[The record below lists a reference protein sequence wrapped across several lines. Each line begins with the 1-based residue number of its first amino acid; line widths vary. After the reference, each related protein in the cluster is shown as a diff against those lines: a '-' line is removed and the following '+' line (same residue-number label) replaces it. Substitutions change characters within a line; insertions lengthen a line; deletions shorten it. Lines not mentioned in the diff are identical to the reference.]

1 MDILAI
7 LGFVIYVLFKVA
19 KGLGKA
25 GDTEEER
32 LPVPRRRK
40 YIPPRQD
47 TWNDDSWDDD
57 ADWKQVPRMKPT
69 AAETRAAPAGTKTAK
84 QRTSIMPNQGQV
96 MRPELTGSVTAGR
109 DGTTGQNTGRNPSY
123 REPAVPAPVPAVA
136 EEQPN
141 PWLKLLT
148 GDNLVQGIVLSE
160 ILQPPRAMRPFS
172 TRRRR

>member
-19 KGLGKA
+19 KGLGKT
-25 GDTEEER
+25 GDIEEER

-47 TWNDDSWDDD
+47 TWDDDSWDDD
-57 ADWKQVPRMKPT
+57 ADWKQVPRMKPK
-69 AAETRAAPAGTKTAK
+69 AAETRVAPAETKTAK
-84 QRTSIMPNQGQV
+84 QRKSIIPNQGQV
-96 MRPELTGSVTAGR
+96 IRHEQVGSVIAGR
-109 DGTTGQNTGRNPSY
+109 DGIMEQNTGRNPSY

-148 GDNLVQGIVLSE
+148 GDNLVQGIVVSE
-160 ILQPPRAMRPFS
+160 ILQPPRALRPFS